1 MKNNENQLEH
11 VDGALPAVTFHPC
24 TYRQYIVQAKKMYQL
39 NLEEV
44 EAYLALEEKTVFD
57 GLNICKNLEYSF
69 GFFRDLLNQDYQHG
83 NYRPDAWETRCLLAW
98 MQGTKVLYKKLAD
111 SILDEDEEQ

>member
-24 TYRQYIVQAKKMYQL
+24 TYRQYIAQAKKMYSL
-39 NLEEV
+39 NIEEV
-44 EAYLALEEKTVFD
+44 ETYLALEEKSRID
-57 GLNICKNLEYSF
+57 GLNIAKNLEYSF

-98 MQGTKVLYKKLAD
+98 MQGTKALCKKLSD
-111 SILDEDEEQ
+111 SILVEEEEQ

>member
-24 TYRQYIVQAKKMYQL
+24 TYRQYIVQAKKMYSL
-39 NLEEV
+39 NIEEV
-44 EAYLALEEKTVFD
+44 ETYLALEEKSRID
-57 GLNICKNLEYSF
+57 GLNIAKNLEYSF

-98 MQGTKVLYKKLAD
+98 MQGTKALHKKLAD
-111 SILDEDEEQ
+111 SILVEEGQE